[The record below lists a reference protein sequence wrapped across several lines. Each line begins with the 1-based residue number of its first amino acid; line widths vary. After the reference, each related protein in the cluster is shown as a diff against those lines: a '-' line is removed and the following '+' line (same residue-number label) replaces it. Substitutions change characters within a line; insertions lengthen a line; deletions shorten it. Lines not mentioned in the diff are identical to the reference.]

1 MYRKLFY
8 SAAVLLLI
16 GCSSTPLIKNT
27 ALVARPQINDT
38 IKLRDSVIV
47 KDSIVVDSLWFG
59 EVKDSLGR
67 VIGDLK
73 VYFKNK
79 IAELKLNEK
88 KDTVTF
94 EIPAGNSN
102 PFMPV
107 VVKSLSWWEQLI
119 FYGGMA
125 SIITLLIALR
135 FKRGKV

>member
-1 MYRKLFY
+1 M
-8 SAAVLLLI
+8 LI
-16 GCSSTPLIKNT
+16 GCSSTPLIKKT
-27 ALVARPQINDT
+27 AIVARTQIKDR

-47 KDSIVVDSLWFG
+47 KDSFVVDSLWFG

-73 VYFKNK
+73 VYYKNK

-88 KDTVTF
+88 KDTVTV
-94 EIPAGNSN
+94 EITAGNSN
-102 PFMPV
+102 PLMPV
-107 VVKSLSWWEQLI
+107 VVKSLSWWEQII

-135 FKRGKV
+135 FRRGKV